1 MIALMALL
9 LSYSDS
15 LFGSIQDYI
24 FPSQTPSFSNYGTVG
39 LIQMPSAR
47 SLSTGTLA
55 FTWTNNEPYLRGS
68 IVAYPFDW
76 LEASYQYTDVNN
88 ALYSNISSF
97 SGSQTYK
104 DKSFDAKFLL
114 VNESNYL
121 PSIAVGLRDLAGSGI
136 FSSEYLVASKFINN
150 FDITLGIG
158 WGILNK
164 NKITNPLSSISTR
177 FDKRTY
183 NFDTRGGEFDPGK
196 YFSGNAGLFGGLE
209 YFIPNARG
217 ARLKLEYDGT
227 NYGNE
232 GFNPGQGNEQLLFER
247 QQSQASRINFG
258 IVYPFSDLFHAKL
271 SYTKGNTL
279 SLGFNA
285 QLDFGKKEP
294 LIRKNDRYKKIKD
307 ANAVVE
313 ISGRD
318 NYYLYRSALYFL
330 NEKRLYLQSATV
342 EDDTLSLA
350 YMQGKYLSH
359 IRATGRVA
367 QTLDEIMPSNIK
379 RFKISSI
386 NASLGMNTIS
396 IDRES
401 FAKYQPDNYYIL
413 AKQNIETASY
423 LHNKKDYD
431 FQPTT
436 NYPVHFLK
444 IEPKLRSQIGG
455 PDGFYFGD
463 FRLAINSE
471 LMILQNLNLITSA
484 SASVL
489 SNFDDL
495 KLASDSILPHVRTD
509 IVSYLKESEKFS
521 LDVLQLNYFSNP
533 REDIYTKLSAGILES
548 MFGGL
553 GGEILFRPFEKNY
566 ALGLELWRVRQREY
580 NQRLGFREYR
590 VTTGFM
596 SLYYTE
602 PNTGI
607 TAILLGGKFLAGDS
621 GLRLDLSRRFKS
633 GFSVGMFAAKTDISK
648 LEFGEGSFDKGFY
661 FWIPLESL
669 FSKYETGH
677 TGYGLRPV
685 TRDGAAV
692 LQVAHPLFAITEG
705 AQNFNLTRD
714 WDDLYE

>member
-1 MIALMALL
+1 MAVLL
-9 LSYSDS
+9 FYSDAVT
-15 LFGSIQDYI
+15 GSIQDYI
-24 FPSQTPSFSNYGTVG
+24 YPSQNPSFSNYGTVG
-39 LIQMPSAR
+39 LIQMPNAR
-47 SLSTGTLA
+47 SLNAGTLA
-55 FTWTNNEPYLRGS
+55 FSWTNNEPYLRGS
-68 IVAYPFDW
+68 LVAYPFEW
-76 LEASYQYTDVNN
+76 FEASYQYTDVNN

-104 DKSFDAKFLL
+104 DKSFDAKFILA
-114 VNESNYL
+114 NETTYL
-121 PSIAVGLRDLAGSGI
+121 PSISVGLRDLAGSGI
-136 FSSEYLVASKFINN
+136 FSSEYLVASKFIKN

-232 GFNPGQGNEQLLFER
+232 GFNPGQGNEQLLFEK

-258 IVYPFSDLFHAKL
+258 IVYPFSDLFHARL

-279 SLGFNA
+279 SIGFNA
-285 QLDFGKKEP
+285 QIDFSKKEP
-294 LIRKNDRYKKIKD
+294 FIRKNDGYKKIQE

-313 ISGRD
+313 ISKTD

-330 NEKRLYLQSATV
+330 NEKGLYLQTATV
-342 EDDTLSLA
+342 EDETLSLA

-359 IRATGRVA
+359 IRAAGRVT
-367 QTLDEIMPSNIK
+367 QTLDEIMPNSIK
-379 RFKISSI
+379 KFEISSI

-396 IDRES
+396 IDRAS
-401 FAKYQPDNYYIL
+401 FKKYQPDNYYIL
-413 AKQNIETASY
+413 AKQNIKTAEY
-423 LHNKKDYD
+423 LHNKNDYE

-436 NYPVHFLK
+436 DYPIHFLK
-444 IEPKLRSQIGG
+444 IEPKVLSQIGG

-463 FRLAINSE
+463 LRLSINSE
-471 LMILQNLNLITSA
+471 LMIAKNINLITNA
-484 SASVL
+484 SASVV

-509 IVSYLKESEKFS
+509 IVSYLKEGEKFS
-521 LDVLQLNYFSNP
+521 LDTLQMNYFSNP
-533 REDIYTKLSAGILES
+533 KANLYTKLSAGIFET
-548 MFGGL
+548 MFGGI

-566 ALGLELWRVRQREY
+566 AIGLELWRVRQREY
-580 NQRLGFREYR
+580 NQRLDFREYK
-590 VTTGFM
+590 TNTGFV

-602 PNTGI
+602 PRTGI

-621 GLRLDLSRRFKS
+621 GLRLDISRRFKS
-633 GFSVGMFAAKTDISK
+633 GFSAGMFAAKTDISK

-669 FSKYETGH
+669 FSTYETGH

-692 LQVAHPLFAITEG
+692 IQVAHPLFAITEG
-705 AQNFNLTRD
+705 AQHFNLARD